1 MAPSVRRLF
10 TDGKFSTPDG
20 RARFVAVRQE
30 GPAVPVSGRYP
41 IVLNTGR
48 LRDQWHTMT
57 RTGAVPRL
65 MAHAPAPVIELA
77 PADAAANDLTDGGFA
92 QIRSAQGTAVAQ
104 VRVATEQAPGAA
116 FLSMHWNG
124 QFSAQAT
131 AGVLVNA
138 DTDPWSGQPELK
150 HTPVAITRLVMRW
163 SGFLLSR
170 RSFRPTGLI
179 HWSKRAVAGGWL
191 YELAGPEPA
200 GDGILLARR
209 LIDALPR
216 EGAIEYADVRRG
228 LFRAGLADAAGAL
241 TECLYVGPAD
251 AQAERSWLLALFAA
265 RQPLSDS
272 DRRALLSGRPPL
284 AMPSEGQIVCSCFQ
298 VGRDRIA
305 EAVRR
310 EHIADVAALGRR
322 LQCGTNCGSCLPEL
336 REIIA
341 HERRLA
347 AE

>member
-1 MAPSVRRLF
+1 MSGEQRLYA
-10 TDGKFSTPDG
+10 DGKFSTPDG
-20 RARFVAVRQE
+20 RARFMAVRQE
-30 GPAVPVSGRYP
+30 GPAVPASGRYP

-65 MAHAPAPVIELA
+65 MAHAPAPVIALA
-77 PADAAANDLTDGGFA
+77 ASDAAANGLIDGGFA
-92 QIRSAQGTAVAQ
+92 QIRSAQGTAIAQ
-104 VRVATEQAPGAA
+104 VSIATEQAPGAA
-116 FLSMHWNG
+116 FLAMHWSQ

-131 AGVLVNA
+131 VGALVNA

-150 HTPVAITRLVMRW
+150 HTPVAISPLAMRW

-179 HWSKRAVAGGWL
+179 HWSKCAVAGGWL

-209 LIDALPR
+209 LLEARPR
-216 EGAIEYADVRRG
+216 EAAIDYADARRG
-228 LFRAGLADAAGAL
+228 LFRAGLTDATGAL

-251 AQAERSWLLALFAA
+251 VPAERSWLLALFAA
-265 RQPLSDS
+265 RQPLSEV
-272 DRRALLSGRPPL
+272 DRRALLSGRPPV
-284 AMPSEGQIVCSCFQ
+284 AMPSAGRIVCSCFQ
-298 VGRDRIA
+298 VGRNHIV

-310 EHIADVAALGRR
+310 ERIADVAALGRR
-322 LQCGTNCGSCLPEL
+322 LQCGTNCGSCRPEL

-341 HERRLA
+341 DERRLA